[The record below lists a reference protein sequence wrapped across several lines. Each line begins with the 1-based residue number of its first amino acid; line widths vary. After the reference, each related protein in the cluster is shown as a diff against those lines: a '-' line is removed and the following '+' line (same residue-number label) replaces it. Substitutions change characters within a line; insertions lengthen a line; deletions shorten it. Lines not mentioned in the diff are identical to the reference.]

1 MALTNGYCSLS
12 ELKASLDITD
22 TIDDAILERAIN
34 SASRTIDRYCA
45 RNFYKVSATRK
56 YAPRD
61 SYLTDIDDLVSLTSL
76 KTTNDDSQ
84 VFNVVWSASDYQLEP
99 LNGVVD
105 GMPTPYTRIRAIG
118 DYSFMTLE
126 GEATVEV
133 TGVFGFDS
141 VPDEVNYATII
152 QASKLYKRKDSPLG
166 VISGEYGAMRVGV
179 RLDPQVSELV
189 DAWRRIR
196 AG

>member
-1 MALTNGYCSLS
+1 MPLTNPYCSLN

-22 TIDDAILERAIN
+22 NIDDGILERAIN

-45 RNFYKVSATRK
+45 RNFYKVSATRLFT
-56 YAPRD
+56 PRD
-61 SYLTDIDDLVSLTSL
+61 SYVCDIDDLVSLTSL
-76 KTTNDDSQ
+76 KTTDDDTQ
-84 VFNVVWSASDYQLEP
+84 NFDLTWGVGDYQLEP

-118 DYSFMTLE
+118 DYTFQTLD
-126 GEATVEV
+126 GEASVQV
-133 TGVFGFDS
+133 TGVFGFNA
-141 VPDEVNYATII
+141 VPDEINYATII

-179 RLDPQVSELV
+179 RLDPQVTELV

-196 AG
+196 VG

>member
-1 MALTNGYCSLS
+1 MAITNGYCTLA

-22 TIDDAILERAIN
+22 TIDDGILERAIT

-45 RNFYKVSATRK
+45 RNFYKVTATRL
-56 YAPRD
+56 YSPRD
-61 SYLTDIDDLVSLTSL
+61 SYICDIDDLVSLTSL
-76 KTTNDDSQ
+76 KTTDDDTQ
-84 VFNVVWSASDYQLEP
+84 TFDLTWTNQDYQLEP

-118 DYSFMTLE
+118 DFTFQTLD
-126 GEATVEV
+126 GEASVRVE
-133 TGVFGFDS
+133 GVFGFDTI
-141 VPDEVNYATII
+141 PDEVSYATII

-179 RLDPQVSELV
+179 RLDPQVTELV

-196 AG
+196 VG

>member
-1 MALTNGYCSLS
+1 MAITNGYCTLA

-22 TIDDAILERAIN
+22 SIDDGILERAIT
-34 SASRTIDRYCA
+34 SASRAIDRYCG
-45 RNFYKVSATRK
+45 RNFYKVTATRLFV
-56 YAPRD
+56 PRD
-61 SYLTDIDDLVSLTSL
+61 NYIVDIDDLVSLTTL
-76 KTTNDDSQ
+76 KTTDDDTQ
-84 VFNVVWSASDYQLEP
+84 TFDITWSASDYQLEP

-118 DYSFMTLE
+118 NYTFPLLE
-126 GEATVEV
+126 GEASVQIA
-133 TGVFGFDS
+133 GVFGFNA
-141 VPDEVNYATII
+141 VPDEVNYATMI

-189 DAWRRIR
+189 DAYRRIR
-196 AG
+196 VG

>member
-1 MALTNGYCSLS
+1 MAITNGYCSLA

-22 TIDDAILERAIN
+22 NIDDAILERAIN

-45 RNFYKVSATRK
+45 RNFYKVTATRLF
-56 YAPRD
+56 APRD
-61 SYLTDIDDLVSLTSL
+61 SYICDIDDLVSLTSL
-76 KTTNDDSQ
+76 KTTDDDTQ
-84 VFNVVWSASDYQLEP
+84 TYDITWTASDYQLEP

-118 DYSFMTLE
+118 DYTFSMLG
-126 GEATVEV
+126 GEASVRVE
-133 TGVFGFDS
+133 GQFGFNA

-179 RLDPQVSELV
+179 RLDPQVTELV

-196 AG
+196 VG

>member
-1 MALTNGYCSLS
+1 MATVNGYCSLA

-22 TIDDAILERAIN
+22 SIDDSILERAIT
-34 SASRTIDRYCA
+34 SASRAIDRYCG
-45 RNFYKVSATRK
+45 RNFYKVTATRLFV
-56 YAPRD
+56 PRD
-61 SYLTDIDDLVSLTSL
+61 NYIVDIDDLVSLTTL
-76 KTTNDDSQ
+76 KTTDDDTQ
-84 VFNVVWSASDYQLEP
+84 TFDITWSASDYQLEP

-118 DYSFMTLE
+118 NYTFPLLD
-126 GEATVEV
+126 GEASVQIA
-133 TGVFGFDS
+133 GVFGFNA
-141 VPDEVNYATII
+141 VPDEVNYATMI

-189 DAWRRIR
+189 DAYRRIR
-196 AG
+196 VG

>member
-1 MALTNGYCSLS
+1 M
-12 ELKASLDITD
+12 DITD
-22 TIDDAILERAIN
+22 KIDDGILERAIT

-45 RNFYKVSATRK
+45 RNFYKVTATRL
-56 YAPRD
+56 YSPRD
-61 SYLTDIDDLVSLTSL
+61 SYICDIDDLVSLTSL
-76 KTTNDDSQ
+76 KTTDDDTQ
-84 VFNVVWSASDYQLEP
+84 TFDLTWGTADYQLEP

-118 DYSFMTLE
+118 DYTFQTLD
-126 GEATVEV
+126 GEASVRV
-133 TGVFGFDS
+133 QGVFGFDTI
-141 VPDEVNYATII
+141 PDEVSYATII

-179 RLDPQVSELV
+179 RLDPQVTELV

-196 AG
+196 VG

>member
-1 MALTNGYCSLS
+1 MAITNGYCTLA

-22 TIDDAILERAIN
+22 TIDDGILERAIT

-45 RNFYKVSATRK
+45 RNFYKVTATRL
-56 YAPRD
+56 YSPRD
-61 SYLTDIDDLVSLTSL
+61 SYICDIDDLVSLTSL
-76 KTTNDDSQ
+76 KTTDDDTQ
-84 VFNVVWSASDYQLEP
+84 TFDLTWGTADYQLEP

-118 DYSFMTLE
+118 DYTFQTLD
-126 GEATVEV
+126 GEASVRV
-133 TGVFGFDS
+133 QGVFGFDTI
-141 VPDEVNYATII
+141 PDEVSYATII

-179 RLDPQVSELV
+179 RLDPQVTELV

-196 AG
+196 VG

>member
-1 MALTNGYCSLS
+1 M
-12 ELKASLDITD
+12 
-22 TIDDAILERAIN
+22 
-34 SASRTIDRYCA
+34 
-45 RNFYKVSATRK
+45 
-56 YAPRD
+56 
-61 SYLTDIDDLVSLTSL
+61 TSL
-76 KTTNDDSQ
+76 KTTDDDTQTFDVTWTS
-84 VFNVVWSASDYQLEP
+84 SDYQLEP

-118 DYSFMTLE
+118 DFTFSNLE
-126 GEATVEV
+126 GEATVQV
-133 TGVFGFDS
+133 VGVFGFNA

-152 QASKLYKRKDSPLG
+152 QAAKLYKRKDSPLG

-196 AG
+196 VG

>member
-1 MALTNGYCSLS
+1 MITNGYCTLA

-22 TIDDAILERAIN
+22 TIDDGILERAIT

-45 RNFYKVSATRK
+45 RNFYKVTATRL
-56 YAPRD
+56 YSPRD
-61 SYLTDIDDLVSLTSL
+61 SYICDIDDLVSLTSL
-76 KTTNDDSQ
+76 KTTDDDTQ
-84 VFNVVWSASDYQLEP
+84 TFDLTWGTADYQLEP

-118 DYSFMTLE
+118 DYTFQTLD
-126 GEATVEV
+126 GEASVRV
-133 TGVFGFDS
+133 QGVFGFDTI
-141 VPDEVNYATII
+141 PDEVSYATII

-179 RLDPQVSELV
+179 RLDPQVTELV

-196 AG
+196 VG

>member
-1 MALTNGYCSLS
+1 MPLTNPYCSLN

-22 TIDDAILERAIN
+22 NIDDSILERAIN

-45 RNFYKVSATRK
+45 RNFYKVTATRLF
-56 YAPRD
+56 APRD
-61 SYLTDIDDLVSLTSL
+61 GYICDIDDLVSLTSL
-76 KTTNDDSQ
+76 KTTDDDTQ
-84 VFNVVWSASDYQLEP
+84 NFDITWGTDDYQLEP

-118 DYSFMTLE
+118 DYTFQTLG
-126 GEATVEV
+126 GEATVQV
-133 TGVFGFDS
+133 TGVFGFNA

-179 RLDPQVSELV
+179 RLDPQVTELV

-196 AG
+196 VG

>member
-1 MALTNGYCSLS
+1 MAITNGYCTLA

-22 TIDDAILERAIN
+22 SIDDSILERAVT
-34 SASRTIDRYCA
+34 SASRAIDRYCG
-45 RNFYKVSATRK
+45 RNFYKVTATRLFV
-56 YAPRD
+56 PRD
-61 SYLTDIDDLVSLTSL
+61 NYIVDIDDLVSLTTL
-76 KTTNDDSQ
+76 KTTDDDTQ
-84 VFNVVWSASDYQLEP
+84 TFDITWSASDYQLEP

-118 DYSFMTLE
+118 NYTFPLLD
-126 GEATVEV
+126 GEASVQIA
-133 TGVFGFDS
+133 GVFGFNA
-141 VPDEVNYATII
+141 VPDEVNYATMI

-189 DAWRRIR
+189 DAYRRIR
-196 AG
+196 VG

>member
-1 MALTNGYCSLS
+1 MAITNGYCTLA

-22 TIDDAILERAIN
+22 NIDDGILERAIT

-45 RNFYKVSATRK
+45 RNFYKVTATRL
-56 YAPRD
+56 YSPRD
-61 SYLTDIDDLVSLTSL
+61 SYICDIDDLVSLTSL
-76 KTTNDDSQ
+76 KTTDDDTQ
-84 VFNVVWSASDYQLEP
+84 TFDLTWSASDYQLEP

-118 DYSFMTLE
+118 DYTFQTLD
-126 GEATVEV
+126 GEASVRV
-133 TGVFGFDS
+133 QGVFGFDTI
-141 VPDEVNYATII
+141 PDEVSYATII

-179 RLDPQVSELV
+179 RLDPQVTELV

-196 AG
+196 VG

>member
-1 MALTNGYCSLS
+1 MPLTNPYCSLN

-22 TIDDAILERAIN
+22 NIDDAILERAIN

-45 RNFYKVSATRK
+45 RNFYKVTATRLFT
-56 YAPRD
+56 PRD
-61 SYLTDIDDLVSLTSL
+61 SYVCDIDDLVSLTTL
-76 KTTNDDSQ
+76 KTTDDDTQ
-84 VFNVVWSASDYQLEP
+84 NFDVTWGAGDYQLEP

-118 DYSFMTLE
+118 DYTFQTLD
-126 GEATVEV
+126 GEASVQV
-133 TGVFGFDS
+133 TGVFGFNA

-166 VISGEYGAMRVGV
+166 VISGVWGHA
-179 RLDPQVSELV
+179 
-189 DAWRRIR
+189 RRCSPRSTGDRI
-196 AG
+196 G

>member
-1 MALTNGYCSLS
+1 MAITNGYTTLA

-22 TIDDAILERAIN
+22 SIDDSILERAIT
-34 SASRTIDRYCA
+34 SASRAIDRYCG
-45 RNFYKVSATRK
+45 RNFYKVTATRLFV
-56 YAPRD
+56 PRD
-61 SYLTDIDDLVSLTSL
+61 NYIVDIDDLVSLTTL
-76 KTTNDDSQ
+76 KTTDDDTQ
-84 VFNVVWSASDYQLEP
+84 TFDITWSASDYQLEP

-118 DYSFMTLE
+118 NYTFPLLD
-126 GEATVEV
+126 GEASVQIA
-133 TGVFGFDS
+133 GVFGFNA
-141 VPDEVNYATII
+141 VPDEVNYATMI

-189 DAWRRIR
+189 DAYRRIR
-196 AG
+196 VG

>member
-1 MALTNGYCSLS
+1 MAITNGYCTLA

-22 TIDDAILERAIN
+22 SIDDGILERAIT
-34 SASRTIDRYCA
+34 SASRAIDRYCA
-45 RNFYKVSATRK
+45 RNFYKVTATRLFV
-56 YAPRD
+56 PRD
-61 SYLTDIDDLVSLTSL
+61 NYIVDIDDLVSLTTL
-76 KTTNDDSQ
+76 KTTDDDTQ
-84 VFNVVWSASDYQLEP
+84 TFDITWSASDYQLEP

-118 DYSFMTLE
+118 DYTFPLLE
-126 GEATVEV
+126 GEASVQIA
-133 TGVFGFDS
+133 GVFGFNA
-141 VPDEVNYATII
+141 VPDEVNYATMI

-189 DAWRRIR
+189 DAYRRIR
-196 AG
+196 VG

>member
-1 MALTNGYCSLS
+1 MAITNGYCTLA

-22 TIDDAILERAIN
+22 SIDDSILERAIT
-34 SASRTIDRYCA
+34 SASRAIDRYCG
-45 RNFYKVSATRK
+45 RNFYKVTATRLFV
-56 YAPRD
+56 PRD
-61 SYLTDIDDLVSLTSL
+61 NYIVDIDDLVSLTTL
-76 KTTNDDSQ
+76 KTTDDDTQ
-84 VFNVVWSASDYQLEP
+84 TFDITWSASDYQLEP

-118 DYSFMTLE
+118 NYTFPLLD
-126 GEATVEV
+126 GEASVQIA
-133 TGVFGFDS
+133 GVFGFNA
-141 VPDEVNYATII
+141 VPDEVNYATMI

-189 DAWRRIR
+189 DAYRRIR
-196 AG
+196 VG

>member
-1 MALTNGYCSLS
+1 MATTNGYCTLA

-22 TIDDAILERAIN
+22 TIDDGILERAIT

-45 RNFYKVSATRK
+45 RNFYKVTATRL
-56 YAPRD
+56 YSPRD
-61 SYLTDIDDLVSLTSL
+61 SYVCDIDDLVSLTSL
-76 KTTNDDSQ
+76 KTTDDDTQ
-84 VFNVVWSASDYQLEP
+84 TFDLTWSASDYQLEP

-118 DYSFMTLE
+118 DYTFQTLD
-126 GEATVEV
+126 GEASVRV
-133 TGVFGFDS
+133 QGVFGFDTI
-141 VPDEVNYATII
+141 PDEVSYATII

-179 RLDPQVSELV
+179 RLDPQVTELV

-196 AG
+196 VG

>member
-1 MALTNGYCSLS
+1 MAITNGYCTLA

-22 TIDDAILERAIN
+22 SIDDGILERAIT
-34 SASRTIDRYCA
+34 SASRAIDRYCG
-45 RNFYKVSATRK
+45 RNFYKVTTTRLF
-56 YAPRD
+56 APRD
-61 SYLTDIDDLVSLTSL
+61 SYIVDIDDLVSLTTL
-76 KTTNDDSQ
+76 KSTDDDTQ
-84 VFNVVWSASDYQLEP
+84 TFDITWSASDYQLEP

-118 DYSFMTLE
+118 KYTFPLLN
-126 GEATVEV
+126 GEASVQIA
-133 TGVFGFDS
+133 GVFGFDS
-141 VPDEVNYATII
+141 VPDEVNYATMI

-189 DAWRRIR
+189 DAYRRIR
-196 AG
+196 VG

>member
-1 MALTNGYCSLS
+1 MAITNGYCTLA

-22 TIDDAILERAIN
+22 SIDDSILERAIT
-34 SASRTIDRYCA
+34 SASRAIDRYCG
-45 RNFYKVSATRK
+45 RNFYKVTATRLFV
-56 YAPRD
+56 PRD
-61 SYLTDIDDLVSLTSL
+61 NYIVDIDDLVSLTTL
-76 KTTNDDSQ
+76 KTTDDDTQ
-84 VFNVVWSASDYQLEP
+84 TFDITWSASDYQLEP

-118 DYSFMTLE
+118 NYTFPLLD
-126 GEATVEV
+126 GEASVQIA
-133 TGVFGFDS
+133 GVFGFDS
-141 VPDEVNYATII
+141 VPDEVNYATMI

-189 DAWRRIR
+189 DAYRRIR
-196 AG
+196 VG

>member
-1 MALTNGYCSLS
+1 MAITNGYCTLA

-22 TIDDAILERAIN
+22 SIDDGILERAIT
-34 SASRTIDRYCA
+34 SASRAIDRYCG
-45 RNFYKVSATRK
+45 RNFYKVTATRLFV
-56 YAPRD
+56 PRD
-61 SYLTDIDDLVSLTSL
+61 NYIVDIDDLVSLTTL
-76 KTTNDDSQ
+76 KTTDDDTQ
-84 VFNVVWSASDYQLEP
+84 TFDITWSASDYQLEP

-118 DYSFMTLE
+118 KYTFPLLN
-126 GEATVEV
+126 GEASVQIA
-133 TGVFGFDS
+133 GVFGFDS
-141 VPDEVNYATII
+141 VPDEVNYATMI

-189 DAWRRIR
+189 DAYRRIR
-196 AG
+196 VG

>member
-1 MALTNGYCSLS
+1 MAITNGYCTLA

-22 TIDDAILERAIN
+22 TIDDGILERAIT

-45 RNFYKVSATRK
+45 RNFYKVTATRL
-56 YAPRD
+56 YSPRD
-61 SYLTDIDDLVSLTSL
+61 SYVCDIDDLVSLTSL
-76 KTTNDDSQ
+76 KTTDDDTQ
-84 VFNVVWSASDYQLEP
+84 TFDLTWGTADYQLEP

-118 DYSFMTLE
+118 DYTFQTLD
-126 GEATVEV
+126 GEASVRV
-133 TGVFGFDS
+133 QGVFGFDTI
-141 VPDEVNYATII
+141 PDEVSYATII

-179 RLDPQVSELV
+179 RLDPQVTELV

-196 AG
+196 VG

>member
-1 MALTNGYCSLS
+1 MPLTNPYCSLS

-22 TIDDAILERAIN
+22 NIDDAILERAIN

-45 RNFYKVSATRK
+45 RNFYKVTATRLFT
-56 YAPRD
+56 PRD
-61 SYLTDIDDLVSLTSL
+61 SYICDIDDLVSLTSL
-76 KTTNDDSQ
+76 KTTDDDNQ
-84 VFNVVWSASDYQLEP
+84 VFDITWGVNDYQLEP

-118 DYSFMTLE
+118 SYTFQTLG
-126 GEATVEV
+126 GEATVQV
-133 TGVFGFDS
+133 AGVFGFNA

-179 RLDPQVSELV
+179 RLDPQVTELV

-196 AG
+196 VG

>member
-1 MALTNGYCSLS
+1 MATVNGYCSLA

-22 TIDDAILERAIN
+22 SIDDSILERAIT
-34 SASRTIDRYCA
+34 SASRAIDRYCG
-45 RNFYKVSATRK
+45 RNFYKVTATRLFV
-56 YAPRD
+56 PRD
-61 SYLTDIDDLVSLTSL
+61 NYIVDIDDLVSLTTL
-76 KTTNDDSQ
+76 KTTDDDTQ
-84 VFNVVWSASDYQLEP
+84 TFDITWSPSDYQLEP

-118 DYSFMTLE
+118 DYTFPLLD
-126 GEATVEV
+126 GEASVQIA
-133 TGVFGFDS
+133 GVFGFNA
-141 VPDEVNYATII
+141 VPDEVNYATMI

-189 DAWRRIR
+189 DAYRRIR
-196 AG
+196 VG

>member
-1 MALTNGYCSLS
+1 MATTNGYCSLA

-22 TIDDAILERAIN
+22 TIDDAILERAIT
-34 SASRTIDRYCA
+34 SASRSIDRYCA
-45 RNFYKVSATRK
+45 RNFYKVSTTRLF
-56 YAPRD
+56 APRD
-61 SYLTDIDDLVSLTSL
+61 SYICDIDDLVSLTTL
-76 KTTNDDSQ
+76 RTTDDDNQ
-84 VFNVVWSASDYQLEP
+84 VYDITWSETDYQLEP

-105 GMPTPYTRIRAIG
+105 GMVTPFTRIRAIG
-118 DYSFMTLE
+118 DYTFLTLD

-133 TGVFGFDS
+133 TGMFGFNA
-141 VPDEVNYATII
+141 VPDEVNYATMI

-196 AG
+196 VG

>member
-1 MALTNGYCSLS
+1 MAITNGYCTLA

-22 TIDDAILERAIN
+22 TIDDGILERAIT

-45 RNFYKVSATRK
+45 RNFYKVTATRL
-56 YAPRD
+56 YSPRD
-61 SYLTDIDDLVSLTSL
+61 SYVCDIDDLVSLTSL
-76 KTTNDDSQ
+76 KTTDDDTQ
-84 VFNVVWSASDYQLEP
+84 TFDLTWTTADYQLEP

-118 DYSFMTLE
+118 DYTFQTLD
-126 GEATVEV
+126 GEASVRVE
-133 TGVFGFDS
+133 GVFGFDTI
-141 VPDEVNYATII
+141 PDEVSYATII

-179 RLDPQVSELV
+179 RLDPQVTELV

-196 AG
+196 VG

>member
-1 MALTNGYCSLS
+1 MALTNPYCSLN
-12 ELKASLDITD
+12 ELKASLGITD
-22 TIDDAILERAIN
+22 NIDDTILESAIN
-34 SASRTIDRYCA
+34 SASRAIDRYCA
-45 RNFYKVSATRK
+45 RNFYKVTATRL

-76 KTTNDDSQ
+76 KTTDDDTQ
-84 VFNVVWSASDYQLEP
+84 TFDVTWSAEDYQLEP

-118 DYSFMTLE
+118 DYTFNTLG
-126 GEATVEV
+126 GEATVQV
-133 TGVFGFDS
+133 VGVFGFDS
-141 VPDEVNYATII
+141 VPDEVNFATIL
-152 QASKLYKRKDSPLG
+152 QAAKLYKRKDSPLG

-196 AG
+196 VG

>member
-1 MALTNGYCSLS
+1 MAITNGYCTLA

-22 TIDDAILERAIN
+22 TIDDGILERAIT

-45 RNFYKVSATRK
+45 RNFYKVTATRL
-56 YAPRD
+56 YSPRD
-61 SYLTDIDDLVSLTSL
+61 SYICDIDDLVSLTSL
-76 KTTNDDSQ
+76 KTTDDDTQ
-84 VFNVVWSASDYQLEP
+84 TFDLTWSASDYQLEP

-118 DYSFMTLE
+118 DYTFQTLD
-126 GEATVEV
+126 GEASVRV
-133 TGVFGFDS
+133 QGVFGFDTI
-141 VPDEVNYATII
+141 PDEVSYATII

-179 RLDPQVSELV
+179 RLDPQVTELV

-196 AG
+196 VG

>member
-1 MALTNGYCSLS
+1 MAITNGYCTLA
-12 ELKASLDITD
+12 ELKASLGITD
-22 TIDDAILERAIN
+22 AIDDAILEQAIS

-45 RNFYKVSATRK
+45 RNFYKVTATRLFS
-56 YAPRD
+56 PRD
-61 SYLTDIDDLVSLTSL
+61 SYICDIDDLVSLTSL
-76 KTTNDDSQ
+76 RTTDDDTQ
-84 VFNVVWSASDYQLEP
+84 TYDITWSASDYQLEP

-105 GMPTPYTRIRAIG
+105 GMITPYTRIRAIG
-118 DYSFMTLE
+118 AYTFLTLD
-126 GEATVEV
+126 GEATVRIE
-133 TGVFGFDS
+133 GQFGFNA

-179 RLDPQVSELV
+179 RLDPQVTELV

-196 AG
+196 VG